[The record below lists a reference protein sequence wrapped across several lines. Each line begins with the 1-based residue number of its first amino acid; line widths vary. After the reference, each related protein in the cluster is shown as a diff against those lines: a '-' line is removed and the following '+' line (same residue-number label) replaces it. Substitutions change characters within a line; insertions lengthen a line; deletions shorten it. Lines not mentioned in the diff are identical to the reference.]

1 MFRIHVVVTGRVQGV
16 FFRDFTRTKAKALDV
31 KGWVRNLFDGRVEI
45 MGEGDKTSLET
56 FLDRVKIGPTH
67 ADVQTVDV
75 SWTLYRGDFK
85 EFEVKQTGGLN
96 ID

>member
-16 FFRDFTRTKAKALDV
+16 FFRDFIRTKAKALDV

-45 MGEGDKTSLET
+45 TAEGDKESLET